1 MSDESTRATT
11 PRASKADAE
20 TELVD
25 VEPSA
30 EPSTEPT
37 PGPSAEPSTD
47 VDQPAAEAEASEQL
61 AKAYYVEA
69 PVPPKKK
76 GNRGLGVLVAVL
88 AAVVFAALYA
98 VAVAIIRSVQG
109 GRFAF
114 DFLLLPP
121 YYVPVLFFLG
131 AFVLLVL
138 LVNRGAW
145 WAYILGSL
153 VIGLVVYFGTVGV
166 GLLVDG
172 IVLLTPNEAADAF
185 GFALSRPYVIAAA
198 LIAREVSMWSGS
210 VISYRG
216 GKLRLRNAEARAA
229 FDREVAEKRAEY
241 ERANATA

>member
-1 MSDESTRATT
+1 MSDESTPATQ
-11 PRASKADAE
+11 PRARKAE
-20 TELVD
+20 TEP
-25 VEPSA
+25 VEPEVVDA
-30 EPSTEPT
+30 TVVDET
-37 PGPSAEPSTD
+37 PD
-47 VDQPAAEAEASEQL
+47 VDQPPAEGEVSDQAA
-61 AKAYYVEA
+61 KTYYVEA

-88 AAVVFAALYA
+88 ATVVFAAFYA

-109 GRFAF
+109 GLFAF

-153 VIGLVVYFGTVGV
+153 VVGLVVYFGTIGV
-166 GLLVDG
+166 ALLVDG
-172 IVLLTPNEAADAF
+172 IVLLTPSEAADAF
-185 GFALSRPYVIAAA
+185 GVALSSPYVIAAA

-210 VISYRG
+210 LISYRG
-216 GKLRLRNAEARAA
+216 RKVKLRNAEARVA
-229 FDREVAEKRAEY
+229 FDQETAEKRAEY
-241 ERANATA
+241 ERAHASA